1 MSVEI
6 LSNSIQPDQKNSFE
20 HIYLPH
26 SQTSNKSNIEHEPL
40 IQHNP
45 DLQED
50 PKEANANNSM
60 ECNNGAYSELY
71 APSVINYGS
80 NCQNTLVSNLE

>member
-20 HIYLPH
+20 QIYLPH

-71 APSVINYGS
+71 SPSVINYGS
-80 NCQNTLVSNLE
+80 NCQHTFVSNLE